1 MARPKKNTVDYFPH
15 DCHWSK
21 ELEIFINK
29 HGNKGYAFYF
39 RLLELLGVTPD
50 HKYDYSKPI
59 DYQYLVSKTEV
70 DEKKLEVY
78 IEYLVSIGV
87 IDEELWKEKKIWV
100 QSFVDSVAEVYE
112 KRITQL
118 PTKEGF
124 RPENSTSAGFPTRKQ
139 GFSPENGGF
148 LYGNSQSKGKET
160 KVKESVV
167 EDAHTPH
174 TDIPPWVDEI
184 GTQYPRID
192 VNHVYMRY
200 KHNRDGKGKLVDK
213 EGFLLWVMEDDR
225 KGRNLKKKEKP
236 THTTLY
242 CVQGD
247 WSMQVPAD
255 KTYGHTCEECG
266 DQMVGKHE
274 LAAFRNP
281 ITKKIG

>member
-50 HKYDYSKPI
+50 HKYDCSKPI
-59 DYQYLVSKTEV
+59 DCQYLVSKTEV
-70 DEKKLEVY
+70 DEHKLEVY
-78 IEYLVSIGV
+78 IECLVSIGV

-124 RPENSTSAGFPTRKQ
+124 RPENR
-139 GFSPENGGF
+139 GF

-167 EDAHTPH
+167 DHSPH

-236 THTTLY
+236 THTMLY
-242 CVQGD
+242 CVGCD
-247 WSMQVPAD
+247 FTKQVPAN

-274 LAAFRNP
+274 LAASRNQL
-281 ITKKIG
+281 IKEGQ

>member
-29 HGNKGYAFYF
+29 HGNEGYAFYY

-50 HKYDYSKPI
+50 HKYDCSKSI
-59 DYQYLVSKTEV
+59 DYQYLISKTEV

-78 IEYLVSIGV
+78 IECLVSIGV

-112 KRITQL
+112 KRTTQL

-167 EDAHTPH
+167 KSSPH
-174 TDIPPWVDEI
+174 TDIPKWVAEI
-184 GTQYPRID
+184 GKQYPRID
-192 VNHVYMRY
+192 VNHSYMRY
-200 KHNRDGKGKLVDK
+200 KTYRSEKGSPVNE
-213 EGFLLWVMEDDR
+213 EGFLLWVSTDDK
-225 KGRNLKKKEKP
+225 KGMNLKDTDSLE
-236 THTTLY
+236 TTLY
-242 CVQGD
+242 CVKCNG
-247 WSMQVPAD
+247 SMQVPAD
-255 KTYGHTCEECG
+255 KTFGHLCDDCD

-274 LAAFRNP
+274 LASFRNQL
-281 ITKKIG
+281 IKKGQ

>member
-50 HKYDYSKPI
+50 HKYDCSKSI
-59 DYQYLVSKTEV
+59 DYQYLISKTEV

-78 IEYLVSIGV
+78 IECLVSIGV

-112 KRITQL
+112 KRISQL

-124 RPENSTSAGFPTRKQ
+124 RPENR
-139 GFSPENGGF
+139 GF

-160 KVKESVV
+160 KVKESGV

-184 GTQYPRID
+184 GKQYPRID

-213 EGFLLWVMEDDR
+213 EGFLLWVIEDDR

-266 DQMVGKHE
+266 DQMVEKHE

-281 ITKKIG
+281 ITKK

>member
-1 MARPKKNTVDYFPH
+1 MARPKKNTVDNFPH

-21 ELEIFINK
+21 GLEIFINK

-50 HKYDYSKPI
+50 HKYDCSKPI
-59 DYQYLVSKTEV
+59 DYQYLVIKTEV

-78 IEYLVSIGV
+78 IERLVSIGV

-112 KRITQL
+112 KRTTQL

-167 EDAHTPH
+167 DHSPH

-184 GTQYPRID
+184 GKQYPRVD
-192 VNHVYMRY
+192 VNHSYMRY
-200 KHNRDGKGKLVDK
+200 KTYRSEKGRPVNED
-213 EGFLLWVMEDDR
+213 GFLLWVIDDDR
-225 KGRNLKKKEKP
+225 KGMNLKKKEKP
-236 THTTLY
+236 THTMLY
-242 CVQGD
+242 CVGCD
-247 WSMQVPAD
+247 FTKQVSVN
-255 KTYGHTCEECG
+255 KTYSYLCEKCG